1 MVIRRRVGRTV
12 YSRRCAE
19 ASAIKAH
26 QKLGLHLEPGMEMG
40 YVVVDAG
47 CWEVAAEET
56 AENFDVRHYS
66 GLLDKAWR
74 EVAYV
79 FGPQEAPLSGGGL
92 QTREATCGRL

>member
-1 MVIRRRVGRTV
+1 MVIRRRVGQTS

-26 QKLGLHLEPGMEMG
+26 ERLGLHLEPGMEMG

-47 CWEVAAEET
+47 GWEVEAEEN
-56 AENFDVRHYS
+56 AAHFDVRHYA

-79 FGPQEAPLSGGGL
+79 FGP
-92 QTREATCGRL
+92 